1 MLSTLQF
8 SPLARRKH
16 TLLSATLMPEHR
28 ASHWEIP
35 LQVSEALGFPK
46 DDTLGYGQRE
56 TPPLNP
62 WGQWN
67 TTQSHTAFQ
76 NTPAILPSFMAS
88 GEETDLKVLE
98 AGILPASSSSVR
110 RSFSCPEL
118 AKGTCSSPE
127 AKLRI
132 RPLLGLPPPR
142 SVPSPHPTL
151 PRGHRPMP
159 QALLSEV
166 W

>member
-28 ASHWEIP
+28 ASCWEIP

-88 GEETDLKVLE
+88 VEETDLKFLE

-110 RSFSCPEL
+110 SSFSCPEL
-118 AKGTCSSPE
+118 AKGSLLISRGKAKNQATPRAPSSQE
-127 AKLRI
+127 C
-132 RPLLGLPPPR
+132 PL
-142 SVPSPHPTL
+142 PSPNT
-151 PRGHRPMP
+151 RGHRPMP